1 MKKTTK
7 PAVGILIG
15 IGLLAIGLLFLNNYL
30 EKRIKTGIEDNL
42 KKARV
47 TFEKVDVKLLDRKAE
62 IINPFAE
69 IKGKTLKVDTIK
81 LNDIHIWDYITKK
94 DIVVGELRIS
104 KPVVKFYDF
113 KKGSKDSVKTDASGE
128 SSRFKNKILIKK
140 VNVNRGS
147 FEIFEKDSSNHRLF
161 ADIKTVKME
170 QVRIN
175 AQTLKETIPFNYD
188 LILLNADSLFYDLN
202 EQHEMAVGD
211 LEIDNNK
218 VSITDL
224 KIIPKYSK
232 QEFQKNINKEKDRY
246 ELSIDTILLSDLN
259 WSVQN
264 DSLKFENPYTEINRA
279 DFRIYRDK
287 LQPDDN
293 SFKPMYSEMIRK
305 MPILIQFDS
314 IRVINS
320 FLKYEEKIH
329 EGREYGMVEFSD
341 LNIGVKNFINIG
353 LDRKDFPK
361 TRVVSNSKF
370 MKGAPLHIDWQFDIS
385 DRSDQFQISGDMGR
399 LSAAQMNAFFKAG
412 MNIEASGEILKMYF
426 NFYGNENKAQ
436 GEMRLEY
443 KDFKVEVL
451 RKDGE
456 SKNKIISG
464 LANLIVRSKAVNKE
478 ANYKEISYTRDTTKS
493 FWNYLWNLIKNGALK
508 SFL

>member
-7 PAVGILIG
+7 LAIGILIG

-30 EKRIKTGIEDNL
+30 EKRIKTGIEDSL
-42 KKARV
+42 KRAQV
-47 TFEKVDVKLLDRKAE
+47 SFEKVDVKLLDRKAE

-69 IKGKTLKVDTIK
+69 IKGKTLQVDTIK
-81 LNDIHIWDYITKK
+81 LNDIHLWDYITRK
-94 DIVVGELRIS
+94 DVVVGELKIS
-104 KPVVKFYDF
+104 KPVVKFYNF
-113 KKGSKDSVKTDASGE
+113 KKESQDSSKTDISQK

-140 VNVNRGS
+140 VNVQKGS
-147 FEIFEKDSSNHRLF
+147 FEIFEKDSNSHRLF
-161 ADIKTVKME
+161 AAINAIKME

-202 EQHEMAVGD
+202 DQHELAVGD

-218 VSITDL
+218 VTIADL

-232 QEFQKNINKEKDRY
+232 QEFQKTISKEKDRY

-314 IRVINS
+314 IRVLNS

-329 EGREYGMVEFSD
+329 EDREYGMVEFSD
-341 LNIGVKNFINIG
+341 LNMGIENFTNID
-353 LDRKDFPK
+353 LDRENFPK
-361 TRVVSNSKF
+361 TRVVSNSNF
-370 MKGAPLHIDWQFDIS
+370 MKGAPLHVDWEFDVS
-385 DRSDQFQISGDMGR
+385 DRSNQFQISGDMGR

-426 NFYGNENKAQ
+426 NFYGNGNKAQ

-451 RKDGE
+451 RKDGKR
-456 SKNKIISG
+456 KNKIISG
-464 LANLIVRSKAVNKE
+464 LANLIVRNKAINKE

-493 FWNYLWNLIKNGALK
+493 FWNYVWNLIKNGALK